1 MAFQFKDFRAT
12 KPVVRL
18 IGLNTYE
25 VFFVLYD
32 NSGKKR
38 NMRYKAG
45 INCLPEAERKK
56 EASELALMLWEA
68 LQKKWNPL
76 VEKYPSFEVKPEAR
90 HILFA
95 DALDIAIS
103 HKRKILSKYSMYD
116 YEGCIRFIKSA
127 AKVTGH
133 YFARVE
139 DLEKKDIRILI
150 NEAKATNKWSSQA
163 RNKYLSIFRAL
174 LSVLVDE
181 EEIMKFNPAKGI
193 KDEPIE
199 ESIGYKRLTD
209 AEKEI
214 IASHLLQ
221 VAPDFFDYLMF
232 IYDDGIRR
240 KETLLLEVRDFNL
253 TTREIMIR
261 PEVAKTNKARI
272 VPITDTI
279 LQILLQRQIWNY
291 PSDYFLFSN
300 DKFKPGPVAYH
311 PNTPTSWWREM
322 VIKGLNIDCKM
333 YSLKHRGADDKINNG
348 IELDVLRTLYGHKSK
363 QMTEVYAK
371 AVKGKYK
378 QKIIDNAPEFAK
390 VVQMR
395 KAK

>member
-25 VFFVLYD
+25 VFFVVYD
-32 NSGKKR
+32 SAGKKHNR
-38 NMRYKAG
+38 RYKAG
-45 INCLPEAERKK
+45 INSLPPGERLQQAK
-56 EASELALMLWEA
+56 AAADILWEA

-76 VEKYPSFEVKPEAR
+76 TDKYPELDKPEVR
-90 HILFA
+90 HVLFA
-95 DALDIAIS
+95 DALDIAID

-116 YEGCIRFIKSA
+116 YEGCVRFIKTA
-127 AKVTGH
+127 AKATGH

-150 NEAKATNKWSSQA
+150 NEAKVSNNWSSQA

-209 AEKEI
+209 AEKET

-240 KETLLLEVRDFNL
+240 KETLFLEVRDFNL

-291 PSDYFLFSN
+291 PSNYFLFSN
-300 DKFKPGPVAYH
+300 DKFRPGPVAYH
-311 PNTPTSWWREM
+311 PNTPTNWWRDF

-333 YSLKHRGADDKINNG
+333 YSLKHRGADDKINNN
-348 IELDVLRTLYGHKSK
+348 IDLDVLRTLYGHKSK

-371 AVKGKYK
+371 AVKGQYK